1 MKELLKHLNDYRNI
15 YGRHLSDDAEI
26 VFDEIYNLVN
36 DYAAEQKLKQAL
48 LTKNLRHF
56 EIQGCDWYAKVNFH
70 EGQSADYFEG
80 IPYIAD
86 EWEVESIYN
95 SDLQELDLGEVFD
108 ELEYLIV
115 QELEC

>member
-1 MKELLKHLNDYRNI
+1 MKELLKHLNDYRNM
-15 YGRHLSDDAEI
+15 YGSNFSPDGEI

-95 SDLQELDLGEVFD
+95 SDLQELELGEVFD

>member
-1 MKELLKHLNDYRNI
+1 MKELLKHLNDYRNM
-15 YGRHLSDDAEI
+15 YGSKFSPEGEI

-36 DYAAEQKLKQAL
+36 DYAAEQKLKKAL

-56 EIQGCDWYAKVNFH
+56 EIHGCDWYAKVNFH